1 MNYKLN
7 ELLIPYKEI
16 NRDSLFEPVAIG
28 KYGIRKRSEI
38 YKKELSNDYSKNK
51 VIRKNTLSIG
61 LGSNQ
66 IDVGVLTTDEI
77 YSVSP
82 AYNTFKIDTQKV
94 CAKYLELSMKYNN
107 SFFFKKH
114 SIATARQGKKVDMV
128 GLLGESINIPNIDNQ
143 LDIIKK
149 VTSIEEM
156 IQKEKEQLNYFNELI
171 KSRFNLNDKQADW
184 KSLKDVATIVGGSTP
199 KTQNKEYWNGNNKW
213 ITPAEIDK
221 DTFYVFDSERH
232 ITEAGVKSCTLQL
245 LPINTVLLTSRA
257 PIGKVAITGA
267 EMYCNQ
273 GFKNIICS
281 KHLHHY
287 YVYYLLK
294 FNVKYLNAIGSGTTF
309 KEISK
314 TVVENIRIPVPDYRN
329 QELFASF
336 TEQINKL
343 KFNCQQRIK
352 LYQELLDKKMD
363 EYFD

>member
-1 MNYKLN
+1 M
-7 ELLIPYKEI
+7 
-16 NRDSLFEPVAIG
+16 
-28 KYGIRKRSEI
+28 
-38 YKKELSNDYSKNK
+38 
-51 VIRKNTLSIG
+51 
-61 LGSNQ
+61 
-66 IDVGVLTTDEI
+66 
-77 YSVSP
+77 
-82 AYNTFKIDTQKV
+82 FK
-94 CAKYLELSMKYNN
+94 
-107 SFFFKKH
+107 
-114 SIATARQGKKVDMV
+114 
-128 GLLGESINIPNIDNQ
+128 NID
-143 LDIIKK
+143 
-149 VTSIEEM
+149 
-156 IQKEKEQLNYFNELI
+156 
-171 KSRFNLNDKQADW
+171 LNDKQADW

-199 KTQNKEYWNGNNKW
+199 KTENKEYWNGNNKW

-287 YVYYLLK
+287 YVYYLLE

-343 KFNCQQRIK
+343 KFINKR
-352 LYQELLDKKMD
+352 
-363 EYFD
+363 